1 MSPHTVTLGNPYRG
15 GDSLNFLNSRDSE
28 PSVTMQE
35 GALRVLQGMARD
47 GGPKPERAPS
57 SDNIRKVSEAADKAC
72 LTGDEVPAHLPVGSL

>member
-47 GGPKPERAPS
+47 
-57 SDNIRKVSEAADKAC
+57 
-72 LTGDEVPAHLPVGSL
+72 